1 VVESPRRPGREER
14 RNTVKKTL
22 ILLLIVLPAVIAGCA
37 ITVGKQTVGIQSGR
51 FFFTDGTLRTNYHA
65 PFEAVWTACGQALRS
80 MGAKEIT
87 EEKKIS
93 KGTISGAIVDDK
105 VDIFIDYAEY
115 NVITV
120 GVRVGISGNNAM
132 SQQIHDRIKE
142 NLLKK

>member
-1 VVESPRRPGREER
+1 MKEPPERPGREER
-14 RNTVKKTL
+14 RSTVKKTL
-22 ILLLIVLPAVIAGCA
+22 ILLLIVLPAFIAGCA
-37 ITVGKQTVGIQSGR
+37 VTVGNQTVGIQSGR

-65 PFEAVWTACGQALRS
+65 PFEAVWTACVQALRN
-80 MGAKEIT
+80 MGAKEIM
-87 EEKKIS
+87 EERKIS
-93 KGTISGAIVDDK
+93 KGTISGTIAEDK
-105 VDIFIDYAEY
+105 VDIFVEYAEY

>member
-1 VVESPRRPGREER
+1 M
-14 RNTVKKTL
+14 KKILT
-22 ILLLIVLPAVIAGCA
+22 LLLIILLAALAGCA
-37 ITVGKQTVGIQSGR
+37 VTVGKQTVGIQSGR

-65 PFEAVWTACGQALRS
+65 PFEAVWTACVQALRD

-93 KGTISGAIVDDK
+93 KGTISGTLAEDK

-115 NVITV
+115 KVITV
-120 GVRVGISGNNAM
+120 GVRVGISGNTAM

>member
-1 VVESPRRPGREER
+1 MREER
-14 RNTVKKTL
+14 RNTVKKILT
-22 ILLLIVLPAVIAGCA
+22 LLLIILLAALAGCA
-37 ITVGKQTVGIQSGR
+37 VTVGKQTVGIQSGR

-65 PFEAVWTACGQALRS
+65 PFEAVWTACVQALRD

-93 KGTISGAIVDDK
+93 KGTISGTLAEDK

-115 NVITV
+115 KVITV
-120 GVRVGISGNNAM
+120 GVRVGISGNTAM